1 MQTTVEDLSPVK
13 KKLGVALPPEEF
25 RAELDQAYRGLQLR
39 ARIKGFRPGKV
50 PRPVLERY
58 YGEQVQSE
66 VVGKLIQE
74 SFARAL
80 AEHRLQAVARP
91 EIVTEEIRPENG
103 LRYSATF
110 EVRPEFEVAGA
121 DGLEVARTV
130 EPVTDDAIDHQ
141 LERLR
146 ESLAHMVPLSGRET
160 IEAGDLVEIGY
171 TGVADGRVVQGASV
185 KSRVIE
191 IGAQVFPPPVE
202 ERLIGRRR
210 GESLHVDV
218 AYPATHHH
226 REIAGKTVTF
236 RIEVKEIGAKELPV
250 LDDEF
255 AKDHGE
261 CGSLAELRERIRR
274 DLGAVA
280 EREADERVRSALVA
294 QLTARNPVAVPEALV
309 ERRFE
314 AMERELGL
322 HGARASGDAEL
333 DAKIERVRAELVERA
348 RASVHAAL
356 VLDRLAV
363 QQGLEVADREI
374 DERIAAIVHAAPRE
388 RERLA
393 ELYRSPDARHEVGE
407 RLAQEKALQWLV
419 AHARVTPGTAQ
430 T

>member
-13 KKLGVALPPEEF
+13 KKIGVALPPEEF
-25 RAELDQAYRGLQLR
+25 RAELDHAYRGLQLR

-74 SFARAL
+74 SFARVL
-80 AEHRLQAVARP
+80 AEHKLQAVARP

-110 EVRPEFEVAGA
+110 EVRPEFDVTGA
-121 DGLEVARTV
+121 DGLEVRRTV
-130 EPVTDDAIDHQ
+130 EPVTEDAIDHQ

-171 TGVADGRVVQGASV
+171 TGVVEGRVVQGASV

-191 IGAQVFPPPVE
+191 VGAQVFPPPFE

-210 GESLHVDV
+210 GESLHIDV
-218 AYPATHHH
+218 SYPATHHS

-236 RIEVKEIGAKELPV
+236 RVEVKEIGAKELPV

-294 QLTARNPVAVPEALV
+294 ELTARNPIAIPEALV

-333 DAKIERVRAELVERA
+333 DARIERVRAELRERA

-363 QQGLEVADREI
+363 QQGLEAGEREI
-374 DERIAAIVHAAPRE
+374 DERVAAIVNTVPRE

-393 ELYRSPDARHEVGE
+393 ELYRSPDARQEVGE
-407 RLAQEKALQWLV
+407 RLAQEKALHWLV
-419 AHARVTPGTAQ
+419 AHARVTRGEAQ